1 MERNEKSIFTKEEA
15 TAVVDSTRTLLVEL
29 PEEHLLSVDGAWRL
43 MREGFWETQRRTEV
57 IMRLETSL
65 RIAHDN

>member
-1 MERNEKSIFTKEEA
+1 M
-15 TAVVDSTRTLLVEL
+15 VDSTRTLLVEL

-43 MREGFWETQRRTEV
+43 MRKGFRETQRRTEV

>member
-29 PEEHLLSVDGAWRL
+29 LEEHLLSVDGAWRL
-43 MREGFWETQRRTEV
+43 MRKGFRETQRRTEV